1 MTQSTKPQPI
11 PLPPDFPVVWER
23 PEDAQGFWER
33 ETSHV
38 PGQATMLDD
47 SFARRWIDEG
57 FNAACEDF
65 SMPVRNAYRRVNTYV
80 YQSIAP
86 VSHDHAQLEQLGRT
100 AQERLGAA
108 IGRQRAVW
116 DGEHLPEI
124 KDLLGRWRA
133 FDLEGASDAELVGHL
148 HDSIAWSERAW
159 HIHFLVAFPLLVSMS
174 LFDDFYADLL
184 GGDGDGFGAFRLL
197 QGQDNLSLV
206 ADRALYA
213 LSRLALASDSVRNVL
228 ETVAADEVVDELA
241 ELDDAQEFLGALG
254 AFLAEHGR
262 RASLYLSV
270 SAPSWIEDPTPLI
283 TVLQD
288 ATTQPERD
296 PLAKLA
302 ELADECDRLTADARA
317 QLESFPAAVREQF
330 EFLLDAAR
338 QGSVLQED
346 HNYWIDTQIV
356 YSVRQVVLEL
366 GRRLVANG
374 AVDAEDDVFHL
385 RLEELDDLSADL
397 RSVVAERRLELERF
411 SGIASPAVLGML
423 PPGPPPDDP
432 ISRAVIKMFGGQP
445 RESESADVLYGMAG
459 SPGVARG
466 RVRIVRSLAEG
477 DSLEFGE
484 ILVAPTTAP
493 PWTPLFARAAAI
505 VTDAGGILSHCAV
518 VAREYSIP
526 AVVGAKRATASLRDG
541 QLVEVDGTNGR
552 IHVVDE

>member
-1 MTQSTKPQPI
+1 MTPTATPQPI
-11 PLPPDFPVVWER
+11 PLPDDFPVVWEQ
-23 PEDAQGFWER
+23 PEDAHGFWER
-33 ETSHV
+33 ELSHL
-38 PGQATMLDD
+38 PGQSTMLDC
-47 SFARRWIDEG
+47 SFAQRWVDQG

-65 SMPVRNAYRRVNTYV
+65 SMPVRNAFRRVNTYV

-86 VSHDHAQLEQLGRT
+86 VSHDHAQLEQLGRA
-100 AQERLGAA
+100 AQERLGGV
-108 IGRQRAVW
+108 IGRQRELW
-116 DGEHLPEI
+116 DDERLPEI
-124 KDLLGRWRA
+124 KELLARWRA
-133 FDLEGASDAELVGHL
+133 FDLEGASDAQLVAHL

-159 HIHFLVAFPLLVSMS
+159 HIHFLTAFPLLVSMS

-184 GGDGDGFGAFRLL
+184 GADDRYGAFRLL

-206 ADRALYA
+206 VDRELYA
-213 LSRLALASDSVRNVL
+213 LSRRALASDAVRNVL
-228 ETVAADEVVDELA
+228 ETLAADQVLEELDRFDEGRAFVA
-241 ELDDAQEFLGALG
+241 ELD

-262 RASLYLSV
+262 RASLYISV

-288 ATTQPERD
+288 AVTQPERD
-296 PLAKLA
+296 PGAKLA
-302 ELADECDRLTADARA
+302 ELGAEREQLTAEARERLA
-317 QLESFPAAVREQF
+317 EFPTAVREQF
-330 EFLLDAAR
+330 EYLLGSAR

-356 YSVRQVVLEL
+356 YEVRRVVLEL
-366 GRRLVANG
+366 GRRLAANG
-374 AVDAEDDVFHL
+374 AVERPEDVFQL
-385 RLEELDDLSADL
+385 RLDELDDLSTDRRA
-397 RSVVAERRLELERF
+397 VVSERRHELERF
-411 SGIASPAVLGML
+411 RDVASPPMLGLL

-445 RESESADVLYGMAG
+445 TESEHADVLYGMPG

-466 RVRIVRSLAEG
+466 RVRIVRSLAQGE
-477 DSLEFGE
+477 SLLFGE

-526 AVVGAKRATASLRDG
+526 AVVGVKRATAVLRDG

>member
-1 MTQSTKPQPI
+1 MTQSTMPQPI
-11 PLPPDFPVVWER
+11 PLPADFPVVWER

-33 ETSHV
+33 ETSHL

-86 VSHDHAQLEQLGRT
+86 VSHDPAQLEQLGRT
-100 AQERLGAA
+100 AQERLGGT
-108 IGRQRAVW
+108 IGGQRDLW
-116 DGEHLPEI
+116 DGERLPEI
-124 KDLLGRWRA
+124 KELLGRWSA
-133 FDLEGASDAELVGHL
+133 FDLAGASDAALIGHL

-159 HIHFLVAFPLLVSMS
+159 HIHFLTVFPVLVSMS
-174 LFDDFYADLL
+174 LFDDLYAELL
-184 GGDGDGFGAFRLL
+184 GGDEDGYGAFRLL
-197 QGQDNLSLV
+197 QGQDNMSLV

-213 LSRLALASDSVRNVL
+213 LSRQALASEAVRETL
-228 ETVAADEVVDELA
+228 ETVAAGRVVEELA
-241 ELDDAQEFLGALG
+241 EHDEGRAFLEELD

-262 RASLYLSV
+262 RASLYLTV
-270 SAPSWIEDPTPLI
+270 SSPSWIEDPTPLI

-288 ATTQPERD
+288 AVTQPERD
-296 PLAKLA
+296 ALAKLA
-302 ELADECDRLTADARA
+302 ELADERERLTADARVR
-317 QLESFPAAVREQF
+317 LEQFPAAVREQF
-330 EFLLDAAR
+330 EFLLGAAR

-356 YSVRQVVLEL
+356 YAVRRVVLEL

-374 AVDAEDDVFHL
+374 AVDSEDDVFNL

-397 RSVVAERRLELERF
+397 RDVVAERRLELDQFRD
-411 SGIASPAVLGML
+411 IDSPPILGML

-432 ISRAVIKMFGGQP
+432 ISRAVIKMFGGNP
-445 RESESADVLYGMAG
+445 PESGRADELFGMAG
-459 SPGVARG
+459 SPGIARG
-466 RVRIVRSLAEG
+466 RVRIIRSLAEG
-477 DSLEFGE
+477 EALEFGE
-484 ILVAPTTAP
+484 VLVAPTTAP
-493 PWTPLFARAAAI
+493 PWTPLFARAVAI

-526 AVVGAKRATASLRDG
+526 AVVGARRATTFLCDG
-541 QLVEVDGTNGR
+541 QLVEVDGTSGR

>member
-1 MTQSTKPQPI
+1 MTQTTMPQPI
-11 PLPPDFPVVWER
+11 PLPADFPVVWER
-23 PEDAQGFWER
+23 PEDAHGFWER
-33 ETSHV
+33 ETMHV

-86 VSHDHAQLEQLGRT
+86 VSHDHAQLEQLGRA

-108 IGRQRAVW
+108 VGRQRELW
-116 DGEHLPEI
+116 DNERLPEI

-133 FDLEGASDAELVGHL
+133 FDLEGASDAGLIAHL
-148 HDSIAWSERAW
+148 HDTIAWSERAW
-159 HIHFLVAFPLLVSMS
+159 HIHFLTAFPVIVSMS
-174 LFDDFYADLL
+174 LFDDLYAELL
-184 GGDGDGFGAFRLL
+184 GGDDRYGAYRLL

-206 ADRALYA
+206 VDRELYA
-213 LSRLALASDSVRNVL
+213 LSRRALASDEVRNVL
-228 ETVAADEVVDELA
+228 ETVAAGNVVEELGGSDAGRAFLA
-241 ELDDAQEFLGALG
+241 ELD

-288 ATTQPERD
+288 AVTQPERD
-296 PLAKLA
+296 PHAKLA
-302 ELADECDRLTADARA
+302 ELDAECEQLTSEARA
-317 QLESFPAAVREQF
+317 RLAEFPTPVRQQF

-338 QGSVLQED
+338 QGSVMQED

-356 YSVRQVVLEL
+356 YAVRQVVLEL
-366 GRRLVANG
+366 GRRLAANG
-374 AVDAEDDVFHL
+374 AVDDASDVFHL

-397 RSVVAERRLELERF
+397 RGVVAERKLELDRF
-411 SGIASPAVLGML
+411 SGVVSPPMLGSL

-432 ISRAVIKMFGGQP
+432 ISRAVIKMFGGRP
-445 RESESADVLYGMAG
+445 TESESADVLYGMAG

-466 RVRIVRSLAEG
+466 RVRIVRSLADG
-477 DSLEFGE
+477 DALESGE

-526 AVVGAKRATASLRDG
+526 AVVGAKRATTFLRDG
-541 QLVEVDGTNGR
+541 QLVEVDGTSGR

>member
-1 MTQSTKPQPI
+1 M
-11 PLPPDFPVVWER
+11 
-23 PEDAQGFWER
+23 
-33 ETSHV
+33 HV

-86 VSHDHAQLEQLGRT
+86 VSHDPAQLEQLGRA

-108 IGRQRAVW
+108 IGSQREQW
-116 DGEHLPEI
+116 DAERLPEI
-124 KDLLGRWRA
+124 KELLRRWRA
-133 FDLEGASDAELVGHL
+133 FDLAGASDAELVAHL
-148 HDSIAWSERAW
+148 HDTIAWSERAW
-159 HIHFLVAFPLLVSMS
+159 HIHFLIAFPVIVSMS
-174 LFDDFYADLL
+174 LFDDLYAELL
-184 GGDGDGFGAFRLL
+184 GADDRYGAYRLL

-206 ADRALYA
+206 VDRALYA
-213 LSRLALASDSVRNVL
+213 LSRRALASEEVRNVL
-228 ETVAADEVVDELA
+228 ERAAAEDVVEELGASDEGQAFLR
-241 ELDDAQEFLGALG
+241 ELD

-262 RASLYLSV
+262 RASLYVTV
-270 SAPSWIEDPTPLI
+270 SAISWIEDPTPLI

-288 ATTQPERD
+288 AVTQPERD
-296 PLAKLA
+296 PRARLE
-302 ELADECDRLTADARA
+302 ELAAECEQLTADARA
-317 QLESFPAAVREQF
+317 RLAEFPAPVRGQF

-338 QGSVLQED
+338 QGSIMQED
-346 HNYWIDTQIV
+346 HNYWIDTQVV
-356 YSVRQVVLEL
+356 YAVREVVLEL
-366 GRRLVANG
+366 GRRLAANG
-374 AVDAEDDVFHL
+374 AVDDAGDVFHL

-397 RSVVAERRLELERF
+397 HGVVAERRQELERF
-411 SGIASPAVLGML
+411 RGVASPPMLGSL

-432 ISRAVIKMFGGQP
+432 ISRAVIKMFGGRP
-445 RESESADVLYGMAG
+445 TESDSADVIYGMAG
-459 SPGVARG
+459 SPGVVRG

-477 DSLEFGE
+477 DALEFGE

-526 AVVGAKRATASLRDG
+526 AVVGAKRATTFLRDG
-541 QLVEVDGTNGR
+541 QLIEVDGTSGR

>member
-1 MTQSTKPQPI
+1 MTQSTMPQPI
-11 PLPPDFPVVWER
+11 PLPADFPVVWER

-57 FNAACEDF
+57 FNAACEDY

-86 VSHDHAQLEQLGRT
+86 VSHDPAQLEQLGRE
-100 AQERLGAA
+100 AQQRLGAT
-108 IGRQRAVW
+108 IGRQRELW
-116 DGEHLPEI
+116 DGERLPEI
-124 KDLLGRWRA
+124 KQLLGRWRA
-133 FDLEGASDAELVGHL
+133 FDLAGASDAELVGHL
-148 HDSIAWSERAW
+148 HDSLAWSERAW

-174 LFDDFYADLL
+174 LFDDLYAELL
-184 GGDGDGFGAFRLL
+184 GGEDRYGAFRLL
-197 QGQDNLSLV
+197 QGFDNLSLV

-213 LSRLALASDSVRNVL
+213 LSRRALASDSVRGIL
-228 ETVAADEVVDELA
+228 ETVAADRVVEELAESDDGQAFLA
-241 ELDDAQEFLGALG
+241 ELD

-262 RASLYLSV
+262 RSSLYVTV

-288 ATTQPERD
+288 AVTQPERD
-296 PLAKLA
+296 PLARLA
-302 ELADECDRLTADARA
+302 ELAEEREQLTADARTR
-317 QLESFPAAVREQF
+317 LEEFPSAVREQF
-330 EFLLDAAR
+330 EFLLSAAR

-356 YSVRQVVLEL
+356 YSVRRVVLEL
-366 GRRLVANG
+366 GCRLVENG

-397 RSVVAERRLELERF
+397 RGVVAERRLELDRF
-411 SGIASPAVLGML
+411 RDISSPPVLGML

-445 RESESADVLYGMAG
+445 RESERADVLYGMAG

-477 DSLEFGE
+477 EALESGE

-526 AVVGAKRATASLRDG
+526 AVVGSKRATAVLRDG
-541 QLVEVDGTNGR
+541 QLVEVDGTNGL
-552 IHVVDE
+552 IQLVDE

>member
-1 MTQSTKPQPI
+1 MTQSTMPQPI
-11 PLPPDFPVVWER
+11 PLPDDFPVVWEL
-23 PEDAQGFWER
+23 PEDAHGFWER
-33 ETSHV
+33 ETMHV

-65 SMPVRNAYRRVNTYV
+65 SMPVRNAYRRVNTYI

-86 VSHDHAQLEQLGRT
+86 VSHDPAQLEQLGRA
-100 AQERLGAA
+100 AQERLGAT
-108 IGRQRAVW
+108 IGRQRELW
-116 DGEHLPEI
+116 DGERLPEI
-124 KDLLGRWRA
+124 KELLGRWRA
-133 FDLEGASDAELVGHL
+133 FDLQGASDARLIGHL

-159 HIHFLVAFPLLVSMS
+159 HIHFLTVFPVLVSMS
-174 LFDDFYADLL
+174 LFDDLYAELL
-184 GGDGDGFGAFRLL
+184 GGDDRYGAFRLL
-197 QGQDNLSLV
+197 QGQDNQSLV
-206 ADRALYA
+206 VDRDLYA
-213 LSRLALASDSVRNVL
+213 LSRRALRSDAVRTVL
-228 ETVAADEVVDELA
+228 ETVAAPQVIDELGDSDDGRAFLA
-241 ELDDAQEFLGALG
+241 ELD
-254 AFLAEHGR
+254 AFLAEHGH
-262 RASLYLSV
+262 RASLYVTV

-288 ATTQPERD
+288 AVTQPERD
-296 PLAKLA
+296 PLGKLTEFAAEREQLTAEARARLA
-302 ELADECDRLTADARA
+302 E
-317 QLESFPAAVREQF
+317 FPTAVREQF
-330 EFLLDAAR
+330 EFLLGAAQ
-338 QGSVLQED
+338 QGSILQED

-356 YSVRQVVLEL
+356 YEVRRVVLEL
-366 GRRLVANG
+366 GRRLAANG
-374 AVDAEDDVFHL
+374 AVDDAADVFHL

-397 RSVVAERRLELERF
+397 RGVVAERKLEIEHFRTV
-411 SGIASPAVLGML
+411 ASPPMLGML

-432 ISRAVIKMFGGQP
+432 ISRAVIKMFGGRP
-445 RESESADVLYGMAG
+445 TESERADVLYGMAG

-526 AVVGAKRATASLRDG
+526 AVVGAKRATSVLRDG
-541 QLVEVDGTNGR
+541 QLVEVDGTSGR

>member
-1 MTQSTKPQPI
+1 MNQSTMPQPI
-11 PLPPDFPVVWER
+11 PLPPDFPVTWER
-23 PEDAQGFWER
+23 PEDAHGFWER

-38 PGQATMLDD
+38 PGQSTMLDD

-65 SMPVRNAYRRVNTYV
+65 SMPVRNAYRRVNTYT

-86 VSHDHAQLEQLGRT
+86 VSHDPAQLEQLGRA
-100 AQERLGAA
+100 AQERLGGA
-108 IGRQRAVW
+108 IGDQKDVW
-116 DGEHLPEI
+116 ERDRLPEI
-124 KDLLGRWRA
+124 QELLGRWRA
-133 FDLEGASDAELVGHL
+133 FDLAGATDAELVGHL
-148 HDSIAWSERAW
+148 HDTIAWSERAW
-159 HIHFLVAFPLLVSMS
+159 HIHFVTVFPVLISMS
-174 LFDDFYADLL
+174 LFDDLYADLL
-184 GGDGDGFGAFRLL
+184 GGDDRYAPYRLL
-197 QGQDNLSLV
+197 QGQDNMSLV
-206 ADRALYA
+206 VDRALYA
-213 LSRLALASDSVRNVL
+213 LSRRALASDEVRNVL
-228 ETVAADEVVDELA
+228 ETVAAQDVVEQLDESDEGRAFLG
-241 ELDDAQEFLGALG
+241 ELDAFLG
-254 AFLAEHGR
+254 EHGR
-262 RASLYLSV
+262 RASLYITV

-288 ATTQPERD
+288 AVTQPERD
-296 PLAKLA
+296 PRAKLEALAA
-302 ELADECDRLTADARA
+302 EREQLISAARA
-317 QLESFPAAVREQF
+317 RLAEFPAAVREQF
-330 EFLLDAAR
+330 EFLLHAAQ

-366 GRRLVANG
+366 GRRLAANG
-374 AVDAEDDVFHL
+374 AVDDASDVFHL

-397 RSVVAERRLELERF
+397 RGVVAERALELERW
-411 SGIASPAVLGML
+411 SGIDSPPMLGSL

-432 ISRAVIKMFGGQP
+432 ISRAVIKMFGGRP

-477 DSLEFGE
+477 ESLEFGE

-526 AVVGAKRATASLRDG
+526 AVVGAKRATTFLRDG
-541 QLVEVDGTNGR
+541 QLVEVDGTSGR